1 MDTWKLESSDLRI
14 VLQATVKNMLADIQV
29 WTSKAKSFSNTIM
42 DIQARGEEGALE
54 WAKKLD
60 GNIEH
65 KHGYIIII
73 NGSKSM

>member
-1 MDTWKLESSDLRI
+1 
-14 VLQATVKNMLADIQV
+14 
-29 WTSKAKSFSNTIM
+29 M

-65 KHGYIIII
+65 KHVYIIII
-73 NGSKSM
+73 NGLQSM